1 MKMIRSEA
9 EYKKT
14 MSAILEL
21 MNKGETNQ
29 TRADKSLLKS
39 MALAAQEYEKKRFVI
54 SPPKTIEGMIEL
66 KMYERKLKQKDL
78 ARIMGLAEAKLSQ
91 ILNGK
96 RRPDVSFL
104 KAAHQKLGI
113 DASFL
118 LVHA

>member
-1 MKMIRSEA
+1 MKSIKSEA
-9 EYKKT
+9 EYKKI

-21 MNKGETNQ
+21 MNRGETNQ
-29 TRADKSLLKS
+29 TRADKVLLRS
-39 MALAAQEYEKKRFVI
+39 MASAAQEYEKKCFVI

-66 KMYERKLKQKDL
+66 KMYEKELKQKDL
-78 ARIMGLAEAKLSQ
+78 AKIMGLAEAKLSQ

-104 KAAHQKLGI
+104 KAAHQKPGI

-118 LVHA
+118 LVYA